1 MRFYDRKTEL
11 ELLSELSKRA
21 EQFAQFTSI
30 IGRRRVGKTELVR
43 QHLIKQPP
51 TPFIKGDNPIPD
63 LVVR

>member
-1 MRFYDRKTEL
+1 MMRFYDRNTEL

-43 QHLIKQPP
+43 QHLNKIPLNPP
-51 TPFIKGDNPIPD
+51 FSN
-63 LVVR
+63 